1 VIQLIPA
8 SASTAVTAQALTQ
21 PLRPASLSGHA
32 AARAAEDRSGLGAD
46 FNARMLN
53 AAVELDMEAL
63 QQPVAGQE
71 MLPPAPAEPVAQ
83 ASGDEVAE
91 QGPVEQ
97 WLLGMLD
104 QQQVQVQAREAA
116 VHPGWPVAPQQAAAE
131 AEGEAEG
138 EAAGVA
144 EARLQGQVPLWPL
157 ELSGRQTADPIT
169 DRPMPAA
176 LAIRPVVEPGAALNL
191 LAAGAAAGDPGAEL
205 PERLVEL
212 GGIDEGSQSAA
223 LLIERPAGGVTQG
236 AERLLRLQGPE
247 AKWGE
252 QMLHALREHVEIQLQ
267 QRQQSASIRLDPPEL
282 GSLEIHLSHESG
294 RLSVQLSAANADVAR
309 LLQQTSDRLRQ
320 ELVAQH
326 FVQVNVQ
333 VGADGQSGRQ
343 DRPQQL
349 PDSDEVL
356 AAAAGSAGAPAALAD
371 GKRSAGRGSDVL
383 VTV

>member
-1 VIQLIPA
+1 MIQLIPA
-8 SASTAVTAQALTQ
+8 SASTAATAQALTQ

-191 LAAGAAAGDPGAEL
+191 LAAGAAARDPGAEL

>member
-1 VIQLIPA
+1 MIQLIPA

-131 AEGEAEG
+131 AEGESEG

-326 FVQVNVQ
+326 FVQVSVQ

-343 DRPQQL
+343 GRPQQL

>member
-1 VIQLIPA
+1 MQLIPA
-8 SASTAVTAQALTQ
+8 SASTAATAQALTQ

-191 LAAGAAAGDPGAEL
+191 LAAGAAARDPGAEL

>member
-1 VIQLIPA
+1 MIQLIPA
-8 SASTAVTAQALTQ
+8 SASAAGTAQALTQ

-32 AARAAEDRSGLGAD
+32 AARAAEGQPGLGAD
-46 FNARMLN
+46 FSARMLT
-53 AAVELDMEAL
+53 AAVELDMDTL
-63 QQPVAGQE
+63 QQPVAKQAA
-71 MLPPAPAEPVAQ
+71 LSPSALAEPVAQ
-83 ASGDEVAE
+83 ASSDEAVE

-116 VHPGWPVAPQQAAAE
+116 VQPGWPAAPQPAGAE
-131 AEGEAEG
+131 TEG

-144 EARLQGQVPLWPL
+144 EARLQGQVAPLPL
-157 ELSGRQTADPIT
+157 ELSGRQMADPVA

-176 LAIRPVVEPGAALNL
+176 QAVRPVVEPGAVLNL
-191 LAAGAAAGDPGAEL
+191 LATGAAGSDLGAEL
-205 PERLVEL
+205 PVEQL
-212 GGIDEGSQSAA
+212 KELAPIDEGSQSAP
-223 LLIERPAGGVTQG
+223 LLAERPTSSVAQG
-236 AERLLRLQGPE
+236 AERLLKLQGPE

-343 DRPQQL
+343 GQSQQAH
-349 PDSDEVL
+349 DGDAVL
-356 AAAAGSAGAPAALAD
+356 AANAPARAAAVED
-371 GKRSAGRGSDVL
+371 GGARSAGRSSDVL

>member
-1 VIQLIPA
+1 MIQLIPA

-83 ASGDEVAE
+83 ASSDEVAE

-131 AEGEAEG
+131 AEGESEG

-343 DRPQQL
+343 GRPQQL

-356 AAAAGSAGAPAALAD
+356 AAAAGFAGAPAALAD